1 MKPYTAKN
9 RILEASLDIIRSNPV
24 HYFTDDEWNDIEY
37 AVSQAVDRAF
47 DAGKKEQK
55 KTPNDVRK
63 FMGMKDSDDN
73 E

>member
-9 RILEASLDIIRSNPV
+9 KITEEAYNTIRSNPV

-47 DAGKKEQK
+47 DAGMREQRKKQAVHK
-55 KTPNDVRK
+55 KMYEVLN
-63 FMGMKDSDDN
+63 G
-73 E
+73 